1 MSLFSNYIEVLKPRA
16 SILLTFI
23 GICSAVLATGGNI
36 SSRLLLIFLTILIA
50 SAGAN
55 GLTNYLDRDI
65 DAKMKRTQDR
75 TLPSRR
81 IYPPERVLP
90 LTVGLVVAGLILASY
105 LGWLCLLADLAG
117 TVSAVVWRKR
127 WTCVFP
133 QGVIASCAPV
143 LMGWFAFKPIFSWE
157 LLCLCLLVIFWVPLH
172 VWSVMVANRED
183 YIAAGLTYF
192 PASSQNRY
200 AVGVLLIFALLL
212 CTTSVVLYFVG
223 HFTWIYLLIISLLDV
238 IMVYSASRLVV
249 SGASRDA
256 WRLYKLSAFP
266 YLGLVFLTIALDTT
280 VFTVL
285 L

>member
-1 MSLFSNYIEVLKPRA
+1 MNVFFNYIEVLKPRA

-23 GICSAVLATGGNI
+23 GICSSVLAAGGNI
-36 SSRLLLIFLTILIA
+36 SARLLQIFLTILIA

-65 DAKMKRTQDR
+65 DAKMKRTQGR
-75 TLPSRR
+75 VLPSRR

-90 LTVGLVVAGLILASY
+90 LTVGLVVAGLILASF
-105 LGWLCLLADLAG
+105 LGWLCLLADSVG
-117 TVSAVVWRKR
+117 TVSAIVWRKR
-127 WTCVFP
+127 LTCVFP

-143 LMGWFAFKPIFSWE
+143 FMGWFAIKPIFSWE
-157 LLCLCLLVIFWVPLH
+157 LLSLCLLVTFWLPLH

-192 PASSQNRY
+192 PASLQTRY

-223 HFTWIYLLIISLLDV
+223 HFTWIYLLIISLLGV

-266 YLGLVFLTIALDTT
+266 YLGLIFLTISLDTT
-280 VFTVL
+280 VFAVL